1 MFGGAWSNI
10 AKSAEA
16 VVSQWA
22 ARRLFKFLLKKKLGQ
37 FILGDID
44 LDQLDVQLSNGTV
57 QLSDLALNVD
67 YLNSKFGTAA
77 SMVIKEGSIGSFLV
91 KMPWKGKGCD
101 VEIDELELVVA
112 PCMVNNLS
120 APDENC
126 NLNEDDKHAVHSEM
140 EKLGNDMADNAGRSM
155 SGDVHEGVKT
165 IAKMVK
171 WFLTSF
177 HIKIKKLI
185 VAFDPYMGRAGR
197 EIDSH
202 RTLVLRISEVE
213 CGTCISEDGDL
224 KSEAKESFLGI
235 SQLTNFVRFQGAVLE
250 LLHMD
255 DVDDQSRFPCTS
267 GTTFAE
273 LFSGCHPSNATTP
286 IMMGKTGGFSG
297 NLKLSIP
304 CKNGS
309 LDIRK
314 VDADVY
320 MDPVELRFQ
329 PSTIKW
335 FLLAW
340 ETYKDFDMGERGHRH
355 QELIDSLYLTS
366 NSQLHSSMPASNV
379 IATDKVVSFDG
390 CFSAESSSLNKQELA
405 SEALLPGAH
414 LIPDW
419 VPFSV
424 SKDHKGSTGEVDF
437 GASVDHFFECFDG
450 IRSFQ
455 TALGSS
461 GMWNWTCS
469 VFSAI
474 TAASSLASGS
484 LHLPSEQQHVQT
496 NLKATFAGISIIL
509 SFHDEDQNH
518 TNEQNGHR
526 IHGGSN
532 VHYLGAECSDI
543 FLLMQ
548 VCPREMRLDGT
559 MKHIEVADYLCKQND
574 VCGCSDPN
582 GSQTL
587 LLKNLQAEVQ
597 RTLPSFSIYEE
608 DTASDELCGLFT
620 ADFPFS
626 KKGDVIKNMLFRTF
640 AATHCQFVKSSS
652 SDDNF
657 SGTTLI
663 SLKLPP
669 LIFWLNFCSTNLLLD
684 LLKEVGESTEMNY
697 HKNALSHDVCNDQCE
712 SSHGHVKRA
721 SGPHITTL
729 SSIKTVRGD
738 ISIPNAR
745 IILCFP
751 FKSGGDDGGYSS
763 WNQFIALDISS
774 PSNSESAVIQDTRQP
789 LDRSLER
796 RVSSIARHSLHLNIG
811 NLDIYLVTP
820 SHQDDSRF
828 VSCGMQPCK
837 FSAEGILSV
846 SNRTGCF
853 SVISV
858 LWQEGPATGPWIADK
873 AKLLATQEET
883 RNRNKCIRKDY
894 EFATVTTLRDLEDK
908 NFQTKEEI
916 ILSSSFL
923 IHIHLFPVKVNL
935 GISQYNGLH
944 CLLNQMTT
952 EFSCLSHGSI
962 DAKDGPLVSQTS
974 FLLECESV
982 EISIRQDAVGNVKRS
997 MQSELPGSWSF
1008 LNLKVQKFVLLSV
1021 SNIGGIN
1028 DAGFLWIA
1036 HGEGTLSGSVTEVP
1050 DQEFLLIS
1058 CSNSTMKRGDGS
1070 GSNALSSRPAG
1081 SDIVFLWDP
1090 KSLHGFTSI
1099 SVRCS
1104 TIVALGGRLDWLESI
1119 ALFFSLP
1126 SQDLEPAVD
1135 GLHEGHLDVPH
1146 GASFVLSLVDAALSY
1161 EPYFRSP
1168 TVSVDVL
1175 ASETGSSNPSEGMV
1189 EPHVACILAASSLKL
1204 SNRTAEYSKGNEYKI
1219 RVQDLGLLLR
1229 AVSEHEKLGGMY
1241 SVQHLQEIGY
1251 VKVASEALMDVVF
1264 KTNCENGLQWE
1275 LECSKSQIYV
1285 ETCHDTTNGMVR
1297 LAAQLQQLFAPDVEE
1312 SLGHLQTRWNNV
1324 QQAQQ
1329 KNGHKGK
1336 SGISYDSDSSTSQLY
1351 SVNVD
1356 NESNC
1361 AVVGLMDEI
1370 CEDAFNLD
1378 GNQTCQFESSL
1389 SQFHAPLVES
1399 FIKEA
1404 CSLSFDGAETFS
1416 YADLES
1422 SETSF
1427 LQEDY
1432 IPEIIDS
1439 YCLSKLRPLSELSAG
1454 GKLSQEVLKSRS
1466 IHTGNEDFGIRNCG
1480 WYRDASL
1487 RIVENHISDAS
1498 EEASLNQMLDGK
1510 FSSSD
1515 HTMIDDIAKVV
1526 GCVLLRN
1533 INVRWK
1539 MYAGSDWHVSLKNG
1553 DHSTD
1558 IHGSDRTLFLE
1569 LVLSGV
1575 EFKYDIFPAGGESV
1589 SKLSLSVL
1597 DFHLSDRSRAA
1608 PWQLVLG
1615 YYNSKDHPRE
1625 SSSKAFQLD
1634 LEAVRPDPL
1643 IPLEEYR
1650 LRIAFLPMLLHFHQS
1665 QLDFLRSFFGEKS
1678 LSTEQS
1684 SVSLPE
1690 PSLTVRSNNIAGH
1703 TIAEEALLPY
1713 FQKFEILPIR
1723 IRVDYSPHHVD
1734 IGALKGG
1741 RYVELIN
1748 LVPLKGIELK
1758 LKHVNA
1764 VGIYGWGGVCETIIE
1779 EWLEDISQ
1787 NQIHKVLRGLPTIR
1801 SLLAVGAGA
1810 AKLISEPLESY
1821 RKDQRVLKGIQRG
1834 TIAFLRSISIEAVG
1848 LGLHLAAG
1856 AHDILLQAE
1865 YLFTSSPPV
1874 SWHLES
1880 KMERNVRYNQ
1890 PKDAQQGI
1898 QQAYESISD
1907 GLEKSATALVRT
1919 PLKQYQRGA
1928 SARSVLATAVRG
1940 VPTAAIAPA
1949 SGFAG
1954 AIHTALF
1961 GMRNSLDP
1969 ERKKESME
1977 KYLGPTQ
1984 PQDQN

>member
-77 SMVIKEGSIGSFLV
+77 SMVIKEGSIGSLLV
-91 KMPWKGKGCD
+91 KMPWKGKGCE
-101 VEIDELELVVA
+101 VEIDELELVLA

-120 APDENC
+120 ASDENC
-126 NLNEDDKHAVHSEM
+126 NLNEDDKHVVHSEM
-140 EKLGNDMADNAGRSM
+140 EKLENDMADSAGRSM

-202 RTLVLRISEVE
+202 RNLVLRISEVE
-213 CGTCISEDGDL
+213 CGTRISEDGDL
-224 KSEAKESFLGI
+224 KSEAKVESFLGI

-255 DVDDQSRFPCTS
+255 NVDDQSRFPCTS

-273 LFSGCHPSNATTP
+273 PFSGCHPSNATTP
-286 IMMGKTGGFSG
+286 IMMGKRGGFSG

-340 ETYKDFDMGERGHRH
+340 ETYKDFNKGGRNHR
-355 QELIDSLYLTS
+355 QNLVDSVCLTS

-450 IRSFQ
+450 MRSFQ

-484 LHLPSEQQHVQT
+484 LNLPSEQQHVQT

-518 TNEQNGHR
+518 TNEQNGYR

-587 LLKNLQAEVQ
+587 LIKNLQAEVQ

-620 ADFPFS
+620 ADFPSS

-697 HKNALSHDVCNDQCE
+697 QKNALSHDVCNDQCE

-858 LWQEGPATGPWIADK
+858 LWQEGPAT
-873 AKLLATQEET
+873 
-883 RNRNKCIRKDY
+883 
-894 EFATVTTLRDLEDK
+894 
-908 NFQTKEEI
+908 
-916 ILSSSFL
+916 
-923 IHIHLFPVKVNL
+923 
-935 GISQYNGLH
+935 
-944 CLLNQMTT
+944 
-952 EFSCLSHGSI
+952 
-962 DAKDGPLVSQTS
+962 
-974 FLLECESV
+974 
-982 EISIRQDAVGNVKRS
+982 
-997 MQSELPGSWSF
+997 
-1008 LNLKVQKFVLLSV
+1008 
-1021 SNIGGIN
+1021 
-1028 DAGFLWIA
+1028 
-1036 HGEGTLSGSVTEVP
+1036 
-1050 DQEFLLIS
+1050 
-1058 CSNSTMKRGDGS
+1058 
-1070 GSNALSSRPAG
+1070 AG
-1081 SDIVFLWDP
+1081 SDIVYLWDP

-1119 ALFFSLP
+1119 ASFFSLP
-1126 SQDLEPAVD
+1126 SQDLEQAVDD

-1161 EPYFRSP
+1161 EPYFSSP

-1175 ASETGSSNPSEGMV
+1175 VSEAGSSNPSEGMV
-1189 EPHVACILAASSLKL
+1189 EPHVACLLAASSLKL

-1275 LECSKSQIYV
+1275 LECSKSQIY
-1285 ETCHDTTNGMVR
+1285 
-1297 LAAQLQQLFAPDVEE
+1297 
-1312 SLGHLQTRWNNV
+1312 
-1324 QQAQQ
+1324 

-1361 AVVGLMDEI
+1361 GVVGLMDEI

-1432 IPEIIDS
+1432 IPEIIES

-1454 GKLSQEVLKSRS
+1454 GNLSQEVLKSRS

-1480 WYRDASL
+1480 WYRDAPL

-1575 EFKYDIFPAGGESV
+1575 EFKYGIFPAGGESV

-1625 SSSKAFQLD
+1625 SSSKAFKLD

-1734 IGALKGG
+1734 IRALKGG

-1898 QQAYESISD
+1898 QKAYESISD

-1949 SGFAG
+1949 SAFAG
-1954 AIHTALF
+1954 ALHTALF